1 MARPR
6 GKRRKRTDW
15 RRLLPPSGWAS
26 HVVVLV
32 VGIGIGLL
40 LALPLARTMRPSPAP
55 HRTVS
60 LALPVAPPPS
70 RPAPPAAAA
79 PPVRAAAP
87 ADAQPASPAA
97 SPAVAAAAGAAPPA
111 ASVTPSPP
119 PASATPAPSGAT
131 QQAALPPGGGTVPA
145 GPAAWQRFAVPAPA
159 AVGRPMIAIIIDDL
173 GLDRPDADRIVALPG
188 PLSLSFMTYAEDLPR
203 QTAAARR
210 RGHELMVHVP
220 MEPLDEELDP
230 GPHTL
235 RVGLGADELL
245 RRLRWGL
252 ARFDGYVGINNH
264 MGSRFTESRDGMRVV
279 IEELKSRGLLF
290 VDSRTIGDSVGG
302 KVAAELGVPHVDR
315 DIFLDNEQN
324 AAGIEQQL
332 ARTEE
337 VARRRG
343 WAVAIGHPYPATVAA
358 LARWLPGLAQRGFV
372 LVPVSAIVRRTAAA
386 G

>member
-6 GKRRKRTDW
+6 GKRRKRIDW
-15 RRLLPPSGWAS
+15 RQLLPTGGWAS
-26 HVVVLV
+26 HAVMLV
-32 VGIGIGLL
+32 IGIGIGLL
-40 LALPLARTMRPSPAP
+40 LALPLGWLTRPAALP
-55 HRTVS
+55 HRTLS
-60 LALPVAPPPS
+60 LALPVAPAPAAVPAPAARPAAPSASPPATAS
-70 RPAPPAAAA
+70 GPPAPP
-79 PPVRAAAP
+79 P
-87 ADAQPASPAA
+87 SPAA
-97 SPAVAAAAGAAPPA
+97 S
-111 ASVTPSPP
+111 
-119 PASATPAPSGAT
+119 ASATPP
-131 QQAALPPGGGTVPA
+131 QQAALPPGGGAAPVGAP
-145 GPAAWQRFAVPAPA
+145 AWQRFAVPAPVA
-159 AVGRPMIAIIIDDL
+159 AGRPMIAIIIDDV
-173 GLDRPDADRIVALPG
+173 GLDRPNADRVMALPG

-210 RGHELMVHVP
+210 HGHELMVHVP

-230 GPHTL
+230 GPQTL
-235 RVGLGADELL
+235 RVGLSGEELL

-252 ARFDGYVGINNH
+252 SRFDGYVGINNH
-264 MGSRFTESRDGMRVV
+264 MGSRFTESRDSMRVV

-315 DIFLDNEQN
+315 DVFLDNEQS
-324 AAGIEQQL
+324 AAAVDQQL

-343 WAVAIGHPYPATVAA
+343 WAVAIGHPHPATIAA

-372 LVPVSAIVRRTAAA
+372 LVPVSTIVRRTAAA

>member
-1 MARPR
+1 
-6 GKRRKRTDW
+6 
-15 RRLLPPSGWAS
+15 
-26 HVVVLV
+26 
-32 VGIGIGLL
+32 
-40 LALPLARTMRPSPAP
+40 
-55 HRTVS
+55 
-60 LALPVAPPPS
+60 
-70 RPAPPAAAA
+70 
-79 PPVRAAAP
+79 
-87 ADAQPASPAA
+87 
-97 SPAVAAAAGAAPPA
+97 
-111 ASVTPSPP
+111 
-119 PASATPAPSGAT
+119 
-131 QQAALPPGGGTVPA
+131 
-145 GPAAWQRFAVPAPA
+145 
-159 AVGRPMIAIIIDDL
+159 
-173 GLDRPDADRIVALPG
+173 
-188 PLSLSFMTYAEDLPR
+188 MTYAEDLPR

-343 WAVAIGHPYPATVAA
+343 WAVAIGHPHPATIAA